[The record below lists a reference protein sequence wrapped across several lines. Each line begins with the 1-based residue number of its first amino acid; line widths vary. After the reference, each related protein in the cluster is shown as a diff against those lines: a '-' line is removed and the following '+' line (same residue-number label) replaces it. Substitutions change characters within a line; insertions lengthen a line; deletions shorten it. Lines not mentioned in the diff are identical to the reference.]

1 MVEMIS
7 QINGVINSFVWGP
20 IMLTLLVGTGIFLSI
35 RTGFIQVTKIPLWV
49 KHTFGSLAKR
59 QDADDNITPFQAVST
74 ALASTVGTGN
84 IAGVTTAIVAGGPGA
99 LFWMWFAAFFGMVTK
114 YSEVI
119 LAVHYRIK
127 DDQGHHHGGPMY
139 YISKGANLPWL
150 GSIFAALAALACFGA
165 GNMTQTNAMAAV
177 VYQNFGVPHIV
188 TGIVVVAITGV
199 IIIGGIKRIATV
211 TEKLVPF
218 MCVIYIVSG
227 IVILVMNADKIPN
240 AFQRI
245 FSEAFSL
252 KQVGAGFMGYAIMM
266 GIRYGF
272 ARGVFSNE
280 AGLGTAPMAHG
291 ASNSK
296 NPVEQGLWGIFEVL
310 VDTFFVCTVTGLMAI
325 IFLEL
330 NQGTK
335 LNGAELISASYGA
348 NLGRAGSIILTVSL
362 ILFAFTTFV
371 GWSHYGVVALGYLT
385 KRNRIA
391 SYSYRIIFLV
401 VGLIGAVSQLELIW
415 AIADTLNGLMALPNL
430 IGLLILSPKVAQLTR
445 DYMKDPNS
453 IRMKD

>member
-1 MVEMIS
+1 MVDMIAKINS
-7 QINGVINSFVWGP
+7 SINGFVWGP

-35 RTGFIQVTKIPLWV
+35 RTGFLQITHIPLWV
-49 KHTFGSLAKR
+49 KHTFGSLAKK

-127 DDQGHHHGGPMY
+127 DDQGHNHGGPMY

-150 GSIFAALAALACFGA
+150 GSIFAAFAALACFGA

-177 VYQNFGVPHIV
+177 VYQNFGIPKII
-188 TGIVVVAITGV
+188 TGIIVVALTAI
-199 IIIGGIKRIATV
+199 IIIGGIRRIATV
-211 TEKLVPF
+211 TEKLVPI
-218 MCVIYIVSG
+218 MCVIYLVAG
-227 IVILVMNADKIPN
+227 IIILALNLDKIPH

-245 FSEAFSL
+245 FSEAFNL
-252 KQVGAGFMGYAIMM
+252 KQVGAGFMGYSIMIAM
-266 GIRYGF
+266 KFGF

-296 NPVEQGLWGIFEVL
+296 NPIEQGLWGIFEVL
-310 VDTFFVCTVTGLMAI
+310 VDTFFICTLTGLMAI
-325 IFLEL
+325 MFLEA
-330 NQGTK
+330 NQGTT
-335 LNGAELISASYGA
+335 LNGAELISASFGA
-348 NLGRAGSIILTVSL
+348 NLGKIGSTILTVSL
-362 ILFAFTTFV
+362 ILFAFSTFV

-385 KRNRIA
+385 KRNRVA
-391 SYSYRIIFLV
+391 SYTYRIIFLI
-401 VGLIGAVSQLELIW
+401 VGIIGAVAQLDLIW
-415 AIADTLNGLMALPNL
+415 SIADTLNGLMAIPNL
-430 IGLLILSPKVAQLTR
+430 IGLLILSPKVAKLTK
-445 DYMKDPNS
+445 DYLQDPTSTIMKD
-453 IRMKD
+453 